1 LRTSKF
7 SDAPPNA
14 PDESRSAYLDIPLTD
29 DLVGKWRTPSLR
41 DVALTAPY
49 MHDGSLA
56 TLEDVVWH
64 YNTGGA
70 AESGERVGV
79 PAAELKPLD
88 LTDDEVADLVA
99 FLGTLTGAPLNTAII
114 SAPPPR

>member
-1 LRTSKF
+1 LRTSKW
-7 SDAPPNA
+7 SDKS
-14 PDESRSAYLDIPLTD
+14 DDDSRRAYLDIPLND
-29 DLVGKWRTPSLR
+29 ALVGKWRTPSLR